1 MREQERSRV
10 RGFRHPRDDD
20 DVAILKAVN
29 LALKFALELA
39 AIAAVACLG
48 ATVAGGVVSV
58 LLAIV
63 APAVAVV
70 LWGVVA
76 APKSKRRLRRDVR
89 LPFELS
95 VFGLAVVALFAAGAP
110 VTALVFAALV
120 VVNAVLITAF
130 RQWEQ

>member
-1 MREQERSRV
+1 MMMTWRL
-10 RGFRHPRDDD
+10 
-20 DVAILKAVN
+20 LKLVN

-39 AIAAVACLG
+39 AIAAFAYWG

-63 APAVAVV
+63 APAVAVL
-70 LWGVVA
+70 LWGVFA

-89 LPFELS
+89 VPFELS
-95 VFGLAVVALFAAGAP
+95 VFGLAVGALFAAGAP

-120 VVNAVLITAF
+120 VVNAVLMTAF

>member
-1 MREQERSRV
+1 MRHRSR
-10 RGFRHPRDDD
+10 
-20 DVAILKAVN
+20 
-29 LALKFALELA
+29 
-39 AIAAVACLG
+39 
-48 ATVAGGVVSV
+48 S
-58 LLAIV
+58 
-63 APAVAVV
+63 
-70 LWGVVA
+70 
-76 APKSKRRLRRDVR
+76 VR